1 MYAIIWSETRSAGVV
16 AALMEGKLPAMT
28 VLTVILSVC
37 TALLAPAQFIA
48 TKQGKEAQTRPAEYL
63 AAQAI
68 MSKGQFSFEAQCL
81 LPCLTKQT
89 AASAHKAD
97 QSMQHQSS
105 SNIMAPKH
113 LWGKWAKADLPQPL
127 CIFKNVLLMSMASC
141 RPVYTISH
149 FVCMSCK
156 LPGWALSTAVWHPE
170 RLSYSRGHVARLW

>member
-1 MYAIIWSETRSAGVV
+1 MPWQPEASKGIVKLREWIPRAWMYAIVWRETRRAGVV
-16 AALMEGKLPAMT
+16 AALMEGKLLAMT
-28 VLTVILSVC
+28 VLTILLSVC
-37 TALLAPAQFIA
+37 TALLAPAEFIIA

-127 CIFKNVLLMSMASC
+127 CIFKNVLLMSMALIL
-141 RPVYTISH
+141 Y
-149 FVCMSCK
+149 
-156 LPGWALSTAVWHPE
+156 A
-170 RLSYSRGHVARLW
+170 

>member
-1 MYAIIWSETRSAGVV
+1 MPWQPEASKGIVKLREWIPRAWMYAIVWRETRRAGVV
-16 AALMEGKLPAMT
+16 AALMEGKLLAMT
-28 VLTVILSVC
+28 VLTILLSVC
-37 TALLAPAQFIA
+37 TALLAPAEFIIA

-113 LWGKWAKADLPQPL
+113 L
-127 CIFKNVLLMSMASC
+127 
-141 RPVYTISH
+141 
-149 FVCMSCK
+149 
-156 LPGWALSTAVWHPE
+156 
-170 RLSYSRGHVARLW
+170 